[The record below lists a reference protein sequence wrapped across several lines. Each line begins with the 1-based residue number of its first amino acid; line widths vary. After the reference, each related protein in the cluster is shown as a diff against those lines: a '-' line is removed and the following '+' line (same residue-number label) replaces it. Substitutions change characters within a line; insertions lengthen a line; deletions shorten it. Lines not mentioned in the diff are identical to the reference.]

1 MNNSD
6 LVFKLMDVFRRTPMA
21 QEEQLKLSM
30 QLLAWAYLSENQT
43 LSERLRI
50 KNYAS
55 STNEELE
62 DLWGLLDLEVG
73 IRDTLF

>member
-1 MNNSD
+1 MVNHMNNSD

-43 LSERLRI
+43 LSEHLRI
-50 KNYAS
+50 RVF
-55 STNEELE
+55 
-62 DLWGLLDLEVG
+62 VG
-73 IRDTLF
+73 IT